1 MLHMNKTE
9 PKLASEL
16 TAIALAPWV
25 LLRTWNWKTAL
36 ISALFRAL
44 IFLCTNLRAGHHKA
58 LKAMLVE
65 ALYGAIAAGLLGAI
79 TQRLRGATPRWLTAI
94 TVWLALPATLLLI
107 QFFVHRAAGTP
118 RILTSMVASFL
129 FAALSTGFSLFAME
143 RGTMLVGTH
152 RTFAEDMR
160 ALPRVLADFLLAAP
174 RALSK
179 KSKRN
184 K

>member
-1 MLHMNKTE
+1 MKPDE
-9 PKLASEL
+9 PKLAAEL
-16 TAIALAPWV
+16 TTIALAPWV

-65 ALYGAIAAGLLGAI
+65 ALYGAVAAGLLGAV
-79 TQRLRGATPRWLTAI
+79 TQRLRGATPRWLTAVV
-94 TVWLALPATLLLI
+94 VWLALPSTLLLA
-107 QFFVHRAAGTP
+107 QFFVHKAAGTP
-118 RILTSMVASFL
+118 RILASMIASFL
-129 FAALSTGFSLFAME
+129 FAALSTGFSLYAME

-152 RTFAEDMR
+152 RTFADDAR
-160 ALPRVLADFLLAAP
+160 DLPQVLADFLLAAP
-174 RALSK
+174 RALTK
-179 KSKRN
+179 LKRN

>member
-1 MLHMNKTE
+1 MQKSD

-16 TAIALAPWV
+16 AAIALAPWV

-44 IFLCTNLRAGHHKA
+44 IFLCTNLRAGPHKA

-65 ALYGAIAAGLLGAI
+65 ALYGAIAAGLLGSL

-94 TVWLALPATLLLI
+94 VVWIDLPSTLLLS
-107 QFFVHRAAGTP
+107 QFFIHRSAGTP
-118 RILTSMVASFL
+118 RILTSMIASFI

-143 RGTMLVGTH
+143 RGAMLVGTH
-152 RTFAEDMR
+152 RPFAEDMR

-174 RALSK
+174 RALVK
-179 KSKRN
+179 IKRN